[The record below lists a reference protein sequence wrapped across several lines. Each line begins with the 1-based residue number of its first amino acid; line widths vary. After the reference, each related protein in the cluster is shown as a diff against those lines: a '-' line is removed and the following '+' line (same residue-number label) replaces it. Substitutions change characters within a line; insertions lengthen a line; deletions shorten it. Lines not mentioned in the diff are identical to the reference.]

1 MPSLPTPGSGNWGA
15 KLNAW
20 LRVAH
25 HDDGTL
31 RANGGGLGG
40 MALRAT
46 TGADGYTL
54 GGTGTIT
61 GWPVPG
67 DGALHRVLIG
77 GTLDVTATATGGAVT
92 ITFTSP
98 AGTTRSTLLLGPNQ
112 PAGVQ
117 IPGPFMLT
125 VKAGTTVS
133 LTQSTPLTAGAAVLY
148 ADIWGA

>member
-1 MPSLPTPGSGNWGA
+1 MPSLPTPGSGNWGS

-25 HDDGTL
+25 NADGTL
-31 RANGGGLGG
+31 RAPSLGGL
-40 MALRAT
+40 ALRAT
-46 TGADGYTL
+46 TGADGYPL
-54 GGTGTIT
+54 ADGTGTIT

-67 DGALHRVLIG
+67 DGALHRVLVG
-77 GTLDVTATATGGAVT
+77 GTLDVTATGTGGAVT
-92 ITFTSP
+92 VTFTSP
-98 AGTTRSTLLLGPNQ
+98 AGTTRSTLLFGPGQ

-117 IPGPFMLT
+117 IPGPFLLA